1 VWGLLRP
8 RKFPYA
14 VRGSQTHKFSFGLV
28 SLSLS
33 ISPSICTC
41 TYIYIYLGTLSI
53 GFFDHPTQPSLASLP
68 TQVPSDDLTHTH
80 TQSGCGT
87 PDNPRLDQLPLRSRV
102 VVVLLLLSPPLL
114 RPFDGRGP
122 PLSISR
128 IDSLSPPLHLCSLL
142 CSPHRAAFSARPSL

>member
-80 TQSGCGT
+80 T
-87 PDNPRLDQLPLRSRV
+87 
-102 VVVLLLLSPPLL
+102 
-114 RPFDGRGP
+114 
-122 PLSISR
+122 
-128 IDSLSPPLHLCSLL
+128 
-142 CSPHRAAFSARPSL
+142 HRAAAELPTIQGLINYLFDQESSSSFFFYPPPFYAHLMVGARHYRFLV